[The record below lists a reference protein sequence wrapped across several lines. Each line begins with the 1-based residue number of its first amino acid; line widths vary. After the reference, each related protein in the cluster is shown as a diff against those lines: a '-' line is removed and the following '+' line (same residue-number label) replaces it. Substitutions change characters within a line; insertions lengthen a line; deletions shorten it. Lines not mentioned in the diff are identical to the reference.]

1 MKRYINFHNES
12 WPDRTHGH
20 MQAARWEACIMGII
34 PSPPCAGVIDA
45 LPIQRVHE
53 LIAEGWVDVPHAPSD
68 LLTRR
73 AARKAVLSTLADDV
87 DCLFP
92 MEHMLVERM
101 LIGDGL
107 VFLES
112 IGELEA
118 AYTLRMRLWCD
129 IGIQEGQPCA
139 RLDKALFEALP
150 ELMIRPEHAKR
161 RGLIF
166 AFDGMVHGLLYI
178 TGFLD
183 YKLPNQKFIEEVLRA
198 DATPATERLS
208 ANYLEAAFDCY
219 TVAGC
224 TLLLHEA
231 LSIPETLI
239 GSLATYGM
247 LPQAPVT
254 PEQLIGAMNSL
265 LPEEAAS
272 EEKLRLSLS
281 GALRPEF
288 ELDEVTT
295 DLRLL
300 AKQGAPIHVLSEVMA
315 SKVCVLPTL
324 HMQSALLEMFSQTPR
339 WIAPWPV
346 NTTPHAGENVWWL
359 H

>member
-1 MKRYINFHNES
+1 MKRYVNFQNES
-12 WPDRTHGH
+12 WPDRTHGQ
-20 MQAARWEACIMGII
+20 MRAARWEACIMGIV
-34 PSPPCAGVIDA
+34 PSPPCAGVIDT
-45 LPIQRVHE
+45 LPIQQIQE
-53 LIAEGWVDVPHAPSD
+53 LLAEGFVDVPHAPSD

-73 AARKAVLSTLADDV
+73 AARKAMHSTLTDDV
-87 DCLFP
+87 DCLSP

-101 LIGDGL
+101 LIGDGQ

-129 IGIQEGQPCA
+129 IGIQEGRPCA
-139 RLDKALFEALP
+139 RLDQTLFQTLP
-150 ELMIRPEHAKR
+150 ELMMRPQHMER

-183 YKLPNQKFIEEVLRA
+183 YKLPNKKFIEEVLRLEV
-198 DATPATERLS
+198 TPTTARLS
-208 ANYLEAAFDCY
+208 ANYLEAAFDCC
-219 TVAGC
+219 TIAGC

-231 LSIPETLI
+231 LSMPEALI
-239 GSLATYGM
+239 GSLAAYGV

-265 LPEEAAS
+265 LPEEMAS
-272 EEKLRLSLS
+272 DEKLRLSLS
-281 GALRPEF
+281 GALRPEYD
-288 ELDEVTT
+288 LDEVTT

-300 AKQGAPIHVLSEVMA
+300 AKQGATIQALSEVMA
-315 SKVCVLPTL
+315 RMVCVLPTQ
-324 HMQSALLEMFSQTPR
+324 HMQNALLEMVSQTPR
-339 WIAPWPV
+339 WIAPWAV
-346 NTTPHAGENVWWL
+346 NTAPHLEEGVWRL